1 MSYGFRAAGR
11 KKICI
16 SFDWHN
22 DRDYRNLLS
31 AWLANAGNPVD
42 FEDLTPGAIDTSDV
56 GRVKAV
62 LTTRIRAA
70 THTLV
75 LVGEHANDRHRDSA
89 KIGDHNWIWW
99 EINQSKAEDNRLI
112 AVKIKNSNPTPTPLL
127 SSGAKWA
134 MSFTQ
139 AAILKAIDEA

>member
-1 MSYGFRAAGR
+1 MYTPSK

-22 DRDYRNLLS
+22 DRNYRNLLS
-31 AWLANAGNPVD
+31 AWLANPKNPID
-42 FEDLTPGAIDTSDV
+42 FHDLTPGAIDTNDV

-62 LTTRIRAA
+62 LTTQIRAA

-75 LVGEHANDRHRDSA
+75 LLGAYANTTHKDSA
-89 KIGDHNWIWW
+89 KIGTRNWIWW
-99 EINQSKAEDNRLI
+99 EIEQTKAERKRLI
-112 AVKIKNSNPTPTPLL
+112 AVKIESDHPTPDPLYN
-127 SSGAKWA
+127 SGAKWA

-139 AAILKAIDEA
+139 DAIIKAINES

>member
-1 MSYGFRAAGR
+1 MSIFRAR
-11 KKICI
+11 KKKLCI

-22 DRDYRNLLS
+22 DRDYRNMLS
-31 AWLANAGNPVD
+31 AWLANPGNPVD
-42 FEDLTPGAIDTSDV
+42 FHDLTPGAIDTDDV

-62 LTTRIRAA
+62 LTRQIREA

-75 LVGEHANDRHRDSA
+75 LIGEHANTKHRDSA
-89 KIGDHNWIWW
+89 KIGTRNWIWW
-99 EINQSKAEDNRLI
+99 EIEQTKAEEKGLI
-112 AVKIKNSNPTPTPLL
+112 AVKIKSSNPTPDPLY

-139 AAILKAIDEA
+139 DAILKAINEA

>member
-1 MSYGFRAAGR
+1 MYRSSD

-22 DRDYRNLLS
+22 DRHYRNLLS
-31 AWLANAGNPVD
+31 AWLANPKNPID
-42 FEDLTPGAIDTSDV
+42 FHDLTPGAIDTADV

-62 LTTRIRAA
+62 LTTQIRSA

-75 LVGEHANDRHRDSA
+75 IIGEYANTAHADSA
-89 KIGDHNWIWW
+89 KIGTRNWIWW
-99 EINQSKAEDNRLI
+99 EIEKSKSEKNRLI
-112 AVKIKNSNPTPTPLL
+112 AVKLKSDNPTPDPLYN
-127 SSGAKWA
+127 SSAKWA

-139 AAILKAIDEA
+139 DGIIKAINES

>member
-1 MSYGFRAAGR
+1 MYTSFYK

-22 DRDYRNLLS
+22 DRNYRNMLS
-31 AWLANAGNPVD
+31 AWLAIRINPID
-42 FEDLTPGAIDTSDV
+42 FHDLTPGAIDTDDV

-62 LTTRIRAA
+62 LTTQIRAA

-75 LVGEHANDRHRDSA
+75 LIGSYANTTHKDSA
-89 KIGDHNWIWW
+89 KIGTRNWVWW
-99 EINQSKAEDNRLI
+99 EIEQSKVEGNSLI
-112 AVKIKNSNPTPTPLL
+112 VVKLKSDNPTPDPIYG
-127 SSGAKWA
+127 SGATWA

-139 AAILKAIDEA
+139 DAILKAISEA

>member
-1 MSYGFRAAGR
+1 LYSSSQ

-22 DRDYRNLLS
+22 DRNYRNLLS
-31 AWLANAGNPVD
+31 AWLATPENPID
-42 FEDLTPGAIDTSDV
+42 FQDLTPGAIDTKEI

-62 LTTRIRAA
+62 LTTQIRAA

-75 LVGEHANDRHRDSA
+75 LIGEYANAAHEDQVE
-89 KIGDHNWIWW
+89 IGTRNWIWW
-99 EINQSKAEDNRLI
+99 EIEQSKAEGNQLI
-112 AVKIKNSNPTPTPLL
+112 AVKIKSTNTTPNPIYD
-127 SSGAKWA
+127 SGAKWA

-139 AAILKAIDEA
+139 SAIIKAINES